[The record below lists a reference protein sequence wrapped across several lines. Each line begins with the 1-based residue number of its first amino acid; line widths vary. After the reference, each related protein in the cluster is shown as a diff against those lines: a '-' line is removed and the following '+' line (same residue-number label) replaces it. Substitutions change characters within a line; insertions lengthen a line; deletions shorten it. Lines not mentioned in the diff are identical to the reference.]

1 LSILVTGYSRNVTSN
16 IFIKESPELE
26 LFIHSSSNTVIKT
39 GSQSDDN
46 SIIARGKGQGNKS
59 NATGSLNDSK
69 SRKILNLTALEPP
82 NGVWKRYQVEL
93 TPEGTVAADITVE
106 VKLLRPLDTGHLFIR
121 SDQSTFTAQVAAPP
135 PPPY

>member
-1 LSILVTGYSRNVTSN
+1 MTGYSRNVTSN

-26 LFIHSSSNTVIKT
+26 LFIHYSSNTDIKT
-39 GSQSDDN
+39 GSQIDDN
-46 SIIARGKGQGNKS
+46 SIIARSKGQGNKS
-59 NATGSLNDSK
+59 NDTGSLNDSK

-93 TPEGTVAADITVE
+93 TPDVTVATDITVE

-121 SDQSTFTAQVAAPP
+121 SDQSTSTAQVAAPP
-135 PPPY
+135 PPY

>member
-26 LFIHSSSNTVIKT
+26 LFIHYSHTISNKVINT
-39 GSQSDDN
+39 DSQSDDN
-46 SIIARGKGQGNKS
+46 SIIARSKGQGNKI

-82 NGVWKRYQVEL
+82 NGVWKRYLVEL
-93 TPEGTVAADITVE
+93 TPDVTVATEITVE

-121 SDQSTFTAQVAAPP
+121 SDQSISTA
-135 PPPY
+135 

>member
-1 LSILVTGYSRNVTSN
+1 MLVTGYSRNVTSN

-26 LFIHSSSNTVIKT
+26 LFIHSSSNTDIKT
-39 GSQSDDN
+39 SSQSDDN
-46 SIIARGKGQGNKS
+46 SIIARSIGQGNKS
-59 NATGSLNDSK
+59 NDTSSLNDSK

-82 NGVWKRYQVEL
+82 NGVWKRYLVEL
-93 TPEGTVAADITVE
+93 TPDVTVATDITVE

-121 SDQSTFTAQVAAPP
+121 SDQSISIAQVASP